1 MERRDSAI
9 YSTVELPTV
18 VEAQD
23 DCRLQRKALPSRSCF
38 FCLVTIAMGLL
49 NILLMS
55 LLLYH
60 QILCHGLHGSTRA
73 SCPSC
78 PDFWV
83 KYGNHC
89 YYFSVEK
96 KDWNSSLEFCT
107 ASDAH
112 LLRLMDNQ
120 EMSHIQHLINKD
132 YYWIGLRKNS
142 SWRWE
147 DGSALNFSRVSSNSF
162 VQRCG
167 VINVHGLQSS
177 SCEVPLQWICK
188 KLRL

>member
-23 DCRLQRKALPSRSCF
+23 DCRLQRK
-38 FCLVTIAMGLL
+38 
-49 NILLMS
+49 
-55 LLLYH
+55 
-60 QILCHGLHGSTRA
+60 GLHGSTRA